1 MCEARKTLANTKRE
15 KESKYQGS
23 PNVLRK
29 YLLDIISW
37 RSENSRI
44 ETYSQE
50 CSNRK
55 FLPLC
60 LRNIC
65 RRCRFHHCTFVLSQ
79 LYLSSTVNSD
89 HLPKEVEDL
98 LDMCI
103 EISEC
108 QSVSLVSWNR

>member
-15 KESKYQGS
+15 KVSKYQGS
-23 PNVLRK
+23 PNDLRK

-44 ETYSQE
+44 ETYS
-50 CSNRK
+50 
-55 FLPLC
+55 
-60 LRNIC
+60 
-65 RRCRFHHCTFVLSQ
+65 HCTFVLSQ